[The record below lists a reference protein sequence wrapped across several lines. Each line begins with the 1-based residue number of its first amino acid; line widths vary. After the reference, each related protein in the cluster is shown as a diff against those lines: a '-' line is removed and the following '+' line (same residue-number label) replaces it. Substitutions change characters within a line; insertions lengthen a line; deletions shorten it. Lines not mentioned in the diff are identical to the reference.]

1 MSTILKKVD
10 FHFSCK
16 TSTGKTIMCQMKN
29 GEVVKANFDQLEIS
43 YDGTV
48 RVLVER
54 GAKAKK
60 EYISIQCLL
69 PQNKED
75 NEYFDFAVNEIKII
89 SNKRKAELK
98 VQQKNAARERSPRI
112 KRGKKETQAQEQEQE
127 QEDEVESA

>member
-1 MSTILKKVD
+1 MSTILKKGD

-48 RVLVER
+48 RVMVER
-54 GAKAKK
+54 GPKAKK
-60 EYISIQCLL
+60 EYISVQCLL
-69 PQNKED
+69 PQNKAD

-98 VQQKNAARERSPRI
+98 VQQKNATRERCPRI
-112 KRGKKETQAQEQEQE
+112 KRSKKNQAQEQA
-127 QEDEVESA
+127 SA